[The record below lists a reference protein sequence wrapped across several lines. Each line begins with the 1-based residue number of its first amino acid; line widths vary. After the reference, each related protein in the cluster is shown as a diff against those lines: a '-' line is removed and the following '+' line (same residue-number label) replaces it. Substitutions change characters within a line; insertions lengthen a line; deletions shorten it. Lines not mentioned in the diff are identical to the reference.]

1 MSRFQS
7 IYRGVIPALVFSQIC
22 EPKIRSSR
30 QEHGY
35 IVTEAR
41 NAGEPKMAKD
51 EKAADQAGGIAE
63 QAMEQ
68 ARRAADTYCDFV
80 KQAIAATPSGG
91 NEFAERIKGYAEK
104 NITSSDHR
112 QLIAWCDAALPI
124 STPENEGDN
133 HA

>member
-1 MSRFQS
+1 
-7 IYRGVIPALVFSQIC
+7 
-22 EPKIRSSR
+22 
-30 QEHGY
+30 
-35 IVTEAR
+35 
-41 NAGEPKMAKD
+41 MAKD

-68 ARRAADTYCDFV
+68 ARRAGDTYCDFV